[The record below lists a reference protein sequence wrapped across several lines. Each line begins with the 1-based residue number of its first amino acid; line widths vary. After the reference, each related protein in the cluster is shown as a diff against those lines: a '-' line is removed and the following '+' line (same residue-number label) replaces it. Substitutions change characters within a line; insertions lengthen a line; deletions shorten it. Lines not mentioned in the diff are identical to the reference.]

1 MVKKL
6 EIQKAQDLMDEIRAR
21 TQTNG
26 ELVVR
31 DCSNENN
38 HKNNKLEKVF
48 QEL

>member
-26 ELVVR
+26 ELVR